1 MNNDELKVIV
11 FAKRLAKHSMHMANN
26 TNRFPKKLRF
36 TLANP
41 IQDTSNEIY
50 KCLSRANN
58 RDARSVKQLTERIN
72 YQTQA
77 IDLCNDMLFYLE
89 LALEEHCI
97 DKQSC
102 EHWSRMVID
111 VKLLTISWKNSD
123 MKRFNN

>member
-11 FAKRLAKHSMHMANN
+11 FAKRLAKYSMHLANN

-58 RDARSVKQLTERIN
+58 RDTRSTRQLTERIKF
-72 YQTQA
+72 QTQA

-89 LALEEHCI
+89 LALEERCI
-97 DKQSC
+97 DKASC
-102 EHWSRMVID
+102 EHWTRMVID
-111 VKLLTISWKNSD
+111 VKLMTISWKNSD
-123 MKRFNN
+123 IKRYNN